1 MAMFRQ
7 LAKSGTG
14 CFRRASPRPAT
25 KEYVLRRFG
34 VGFGPGACADIAG
47 RIEGRLERIDRD
59 RDVFAHSF
67 DSSDFR

>member
-1 MAMFRQ
+1 MLHQ
-7 LAKSGTG
+7 LAKSGTKR
-14 CFRRASPRPAT
+14 FRRTSQKPAT

-34 VGFGPGACADIAG
+34 VGFGPRACADIAG
-47 RIEGRLERIDRD
+47 RVAGRLERIDRH